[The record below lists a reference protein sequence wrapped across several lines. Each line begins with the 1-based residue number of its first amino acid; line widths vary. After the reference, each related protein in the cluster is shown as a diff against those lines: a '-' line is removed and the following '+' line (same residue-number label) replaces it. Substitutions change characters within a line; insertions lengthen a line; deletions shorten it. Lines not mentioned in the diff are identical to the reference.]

1 MTGTAAG
8 LASGELR
15 GVADN
20 VRLAELADAPVFT
33 VFQRLA
39 TSPRGLSEPEAADRL
54 RRFGDNESFHATDD
68 GVAPGNVAAAG
79 EPFVALLGGLGLVF
93 GVVGD
98 SRGAISVSF
107 MVALAVGMRI

>member
-33 VFQRLA
+33 VFQRLE
-39 TSPRGLSEPEAADRL
+39 TSPRGLTEPEAADRL
-54 RRFGDNESFHATDD
+54 RRFGENEPFRAPDD
-68 GVAPGNVAAAG
+68 GVAARVNGAVRS
-79 EPFVALLGGLGLVF
+79 PFVALLAGLAVVF
-93 GVVGD
+93 VVVGD
-98 SRGAISVSF
+98 TRGAVT
-107 MVALAVGMRI
+107 VA